1 MDSAVVVGDDVPTR
15 LRLPGGA
22 RGIPAEEVGSW
33 RIVGGPNNLL
43 LFFREVSSE
52 ADDAFRTHPDA
63 PVRDLN
69 VFEDVGN
76 GELLLVALRSFVRVG
91 GKGSDIDEP
100 GDTVIGSC
108 GGDIAFVSVEA
119 LLGGHHFVPI
129 CLKRGDHLAKARAI
143 CPDSVAEDD
152 ARFGLRGF
160 VHSRTSLATAI
171 VRSLSCQS

>member
-1 MDSAVVVGDDVPTR
+1 MGKHRDVATVDGIGGSAHTLRREAFQVRMDSAVVVGHDVPTR

-22 RGIPAEEVGSW
+22 RGIPAEEVGSR

-76 GELLLVALRSFVRVG
+76 GNF
-91 GKGSDIDEP
+91 
-100 GDTVIGSC
+100 SC
-108 GGDIAFVSVEA
+108 WLCEVSSA
-119 LLGGHHFVPI
+119 SG
-129 CLKRGDHLAKARAI
+129 ARA
-143 CPDSVAEDD
+143 
-152 ARFGLRGF
+152 
-160 VHSRTSLATAI
+160 AI
-171 VRSLSCQS
+171 